1 MFPNGL
7 PTDRVCLGCLHTQPQ
22 GCLLLCHEVLQGYC
36 RMRFHCHC
44 MSICLPNSVCTV
56 ALSSSL
62 KDTHQRELHFTAVQS
77 LLTQHGQALVNGVS
91 ACVLVFCVCVC
102 MCVCVCVCVCVGLVS
117 GFVLLPTYM
126 LMESSE
132 VLWELLVCA
141 REVSLY

>member
-1 MFPNGL
+1 
-7 PTDRVCLGCLHTQPQ
+7 
-22 GCLLLCHEVLQGYC
+22 
-36 RMRFHCHC
+36 MRFHCHC

-91 ACVLVFCVCVC
+91 ACALVFCVC
-102 MCVCVCVCVCVGLVS
+102 MCVVCVCVCVCACVCVHVLCVCVCVCVGLVS